1 MKKLYTATLLS
12 ALTLSVFA
20 QPRQTAPNGTAVYT
34 KTTGESTT
42 PSVVTPVAT
51 SSRHQGNY
59 FGKADG
65 ARDFRIGTTKAIN
78 QSNGAIY
85 RRIHVL
91 PGNKI
96 SITWTASTDG
106 PATNNMTRGSG
117 YNHYDGSAWG
127 PVTGL
132 KIETARTGFPSLALS
147 PDNKEIIFS
156 HRIDTNGRSGGLVFN
171 ENQGIGNTTWT
182 SNIVFAPANPNTPSQ
197 LWPHV
202 AISGD
207 YMIVLANYTDSSA
220 QQNSYVWKNGVKSP
234 MVYSRYKFSNSTWT
248 EQDLT
253 LPGYDSTI
261 VNETGG
267 DIYSI
272 DANGNNVAIVAG
284 GQYNS
289 LVLWK
294 STDNGANWTPT
305 IIDTF
310 PQFPYRVDKDTLF
323 DTRGNNGSVHVLVD
337 NNGKAH
343 VFSGLCQIKDS
354 VLNDK
359 SFTYTFAR
367 RIGGVNDGIV
377 YWNEYTGGGL
387 GIIATAITSSNG
399 DSVIADESYTLD
411 NRSTGISNSTWPS
424 AGIDAQ
430 GRIFL
435 SYSAMTPQDQTAD
448 GANYRDILVTMSADS
463 GQTWTAPVNVTQ
475 FISPAR
481 QEMYPGIAKTVDSK
495 LYFTYLREEF
505 PGIVAE
511 NDELYDINCL
521 TIPADMITNPSRV
534 GVKETNKLISVGDL
548 YPNPTNG
555 LATIPVELKSASDIT
570 IQVQNIVGQT
580 VLIKHAGM
588 VAAGSQQLS
597 FEAAGL
603 EEGIYIYSV
612 KAGEA
617 SATGKMVLKK

>member
-1 MKKLYTATLLS
+1 MKKIYTTMLS

-20 QPRQTAPNGTAVYT
+20 QTRQTMPTGTASFKKPT
-34 KTTGESTT
+34 AESSTPASVTPVTT
-42 PSVVTPVAT
+42 PSHPL
-51 SSRHQGNY
+51 GDY
-59 FGKADG
+59 YGKADG
-65 ARDFRIGTTKAIN
+65 ARNFRIGTTKAIN
-78 QSNGAIY
+78 QSNGSVY
-85 RRIHVL
+85 RRVHVL

-96 SITWTASTDG
+96 SVTWTTSTDG
-106 PATNNMTRGSG
+106 PATNNLSRGSG

-127 PVTGL
+127 TISGL
-132 KIETARTGFPSLALS
+132 RIEPYRTGFPSLALS

-156 HRIDTNGRSGGLVFN
+156 HRIDTNGKSGGLVFN
-171 ENQGIGNTTWT
+171 QNQSIGSTTWT
-182 SNIVFAPANPNTPSQ
+182 SNIVFAPANPNIPSQ

-220 QQNSYVWKNGVKSP
+220 QQNSYIWKNGVRSP

-272 DANGNNVAIVAG
+272 DANGSNVAVLAG

-294 STDNGANWTPT
+294 SINNGGSWTKT
-305 IIDTF
+305 ILDTF
-310 PQFPYRVDKDTLF
+310 PKFPYRFDKDSLDETL
-323 DTRGNNGSVHVLVD
+323 GNNGSVHVLVD
-337 NNGKAH
+337 NNGMTH

-354 VLNDK
+354 IMNDK
-359 SFTYTFAR
+359 SITYTFAR
-367 RIGGVNDGIV
+367 RIGGINDAII
-377 YWNEYTGGGL
+377 YWNEYAGGDL
-387 GIIATAITSSNG
+387 RIIATSIAASNG

-411 NRSTGISNSTWPS
+411 TRSTGISNSTWPS

-435 SYSAMTPQDQTAD
+435 SYSAMIPLDQTAE
-448 GANYRDILVTMSADS
+448 GANYRDILVSLSADS
-463 GQTWTAPVNVTQ
+463 GQTWSTPVNVTQ

-481 QEMYPGIAKTVDSK
+481 QEMYPSIARTVDSK

-521 TIPADMITNPSRV
+521 TIPVDMILNPGRV
-534 GVKETNKLISVGDL
+534 GINETDKLITAGDL

-555 LATIPVELKSASDIT
+555 LATIPVDLKSAADIT
-570 IQVQNIVGQT
+570 LQVQNILGQT
-580 VLIKHAGM
+580 VYTKHTGLL
-588 VAAGSQQLS
+588 AAGQQQLS
-597 FEAAGL
+597 FETAGL
-603 EEGIYIYSV
+603 EEGIYIYILT
-612 KAGEA
+612 AGDV
-617 SATGKMVLKK
+617 SATGKMVVKK